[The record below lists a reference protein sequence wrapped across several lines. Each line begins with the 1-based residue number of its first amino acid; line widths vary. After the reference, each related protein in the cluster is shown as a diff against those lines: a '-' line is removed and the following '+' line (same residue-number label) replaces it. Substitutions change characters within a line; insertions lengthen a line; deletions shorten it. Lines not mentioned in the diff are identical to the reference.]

1 MSDYF
6 DNNINANLFAA
17 PKTTQY
23 GSHML
28 MTDVTK
34 QTKIKNLNIDTRFR
48 DEYNYLNNS
57 TTPINYNYNN
67 AANYTITLPDRYTE
81 VKSISVSNVEIPMSF
96 YNISKD
102 LGNNYFSIVDNSS
115 NAITTITISDGQ
127 YTATTLSTEINL
139 DLSNNGFGSIV
150 SYSLTNGGS
159 TATGF
164 SYFSA
169 ASGNYSV
176 VFNLDSQNNFE
187 KNNFKSKLGWLLGF
201 RNVSYTITTG
211 NSATSEAFIDLNTPK
226 YLYLVVDEHSSG
238 KQNSFVAPLANSTI
252 QKNILARISVDYQTY
267 PFRSNLIANLTGG
280 LLTTDVRSYTGKTD
294 IQRLVIQLINEN
306 GKLMNLNGLDF
317 SFCLQLEHE

>member
-1 MSDYF
+1 
-6 DNNINANLFAA
+6 
-17 PKTTQY
+17 
-23 GSHML
+23 
-28 MTDVTK
+28 
-34 QTKIKNLNIDTRFR
+34 
-48 DEYNYLNNS
+48 
-57 TTPINYNYNN
+57 
-67 AANYTITLPDRYTE
+67 
-81 VKSISVSNVEIPMSF
+81 MSF
-96 YNISKD
+96 YNISKE
-102 LGNNYFSIVDNSS
+102 LGNNYFSIVDNVSGV
-115 NAITTITISDGQ
+115 ITTITVTDGQ
-127 YTATTLSTEINL
+127 YTSTTLSNEINF
-139 DLSNNGFGSIV
+139 DLSNNGFDGIV
-150 SYSLTNGGS
+150 SYSGS
-159 TATGF
+159 SETGF